1 MSIIDQVTN
10 DEYVERVLSNNDS
23 VSSASSNDIRFVDDT
38 TVTLIKPFEEQLEN
52 EFDSDDPLIAYRT
65 PTCETVIVSEVPNI
79 ILDDEN
85 AILAPGE
92 GQIPN
97 SLTQDEFC
105 EELAHPHL
113 FPTGKFGYNV
123 ERDIKLSPT
132 KYFNQRLLNYTQ
144 KFASDSD
151 YIFFAHKTLLQLNL
165 RSKINIAMR
174 ISNSNLTAGLL
185 ANNFN
190 DTIQNCVASD
200 NAYKFMSTIKGTPAY
215 WQHMLSDVLAMVKQL
230 GVPTYFMTLSCA
242 DLRWEEFVT
251 IIRQLSGDADTDHEL
266 LDYQSRCALL
276 NSNPIVLVRQYQY
289 RKELFFKEIIM
300 DGQLGKITYYALRVE
315 FTFRGSPHDHCLLWA
330 KDVPKLEDGKE
341 KYIEHIDS
349 VISANVPDREESPE
363 LWNLVTKY
371 QIHSHSRTCSKYRK
385 NECRFQFGKLFC
397 KRTILSEPLPE
408 GLPETEKHDILV
420 ARNNVIQTV
429 QEYIDTNLHPKK
441 RNILDP
447 DKPEYIEIGSIDTI
461 LDSLGLNYETYEYY
475 LSISPDKDQHLFLK
489 RDPYSCFVN
498 NYFAEGLLAWEA
510 NIDIQP
516 VFNAYKAVTY
526 MCAYFSK
533 SEDKCSTAMQEAL
546 KQAKDSNDSQ
556 FEKMSKIAKVYNS
569 NRECSIQEAVYLTMP
584 ELWLRKCFPA
594 ISFVNTNLPD
604 QRSEENDLKLDGSY
618 VLKLN
623 LDEVNAVVN
632 ENKQIFEPDGH
643 LVDLVLQNYRNDLMH
658 NQDAFAQQEN
668 DEVQDLMS
676 NSSDSENDDES
687 HEVEQNFAPF
697 TQTVHGLQTDDQ
709 INTHIRSLNSK
720 QRDIFD
726 IVLNWGKMYVQNSK
740 SNNPVLLEPLRIF
753 LTGGAG
759 VGKSHLIK
767 CIYNCLSKVLAYKSD
782 ELEKPRIIKL
792 APTGIAA
799 INISGTTV
807 HTGLSIPVGKFRN
820 MADKQRTAIRNK
832 LHHVK
837 LIIIDEISM
846 ISSQQLL
853 NIHTR
858 LCEIFGVNDNTPFAG
873 KSIIV
878 CGDLFQLPPI
888 FQSSV
893 FSTEG
898 PIIGAFKLW
907 HLFKLAELDEI
918 MRQKDDSDFIDLLNN
933 VRVGELNN
941 NDESMIKSRLI
952 SREQP
957 DYPIESLHLFAEN
970 ASVHLHNIQ
979 RLDTLPSETIH
990 VEAMDVYPRDFTESQ
1005 ITKVKNLPLNDT
1017 GGLSVLF
1024 DLKIGARVML
1034 ISNIDIEDRLINGQL
1049 GTVTDVKFRN
1059 IKAELIY
1066 VKLDDKTAG
1075 IKAQS
1080 KDQYAKATE
1089 TVPIEKSEVNFPF
1102 DKKNPYTSPII
1113 SRTQFPLKLAYACTV
1128 HKVQGLTLDSVVV
1141 SFDLARQRK
1150 FNAGQMYVAMSRVK
1164 NLNGLYFTGQY
1175 RRSAFVC
1182 SDKVSE
1188 EYTRLRQS
1196 KVERVADIMRCSSN
1210 LNVCPLNVRSLKRH
1224 AVDIQKDRFLYEND
1238 LLCLTETQMSYEHSE
1253 EDKQSIHEKLPYY
1266 ILSHNIDQ
1274 HKFNSVTVC
1283 HSPYFIDIDEYDH
1296 SSCFSLVKF
1305 RKAEFTEKEFCVL
1318 VLYKSSRIQ
1327 RDLFCYNL
1335 AQFIE
1340 RYTIDIILGDFNMD
1354 GFEMEHDQLLADI
1367 LQDYDL
1373 VPNFPTHIDG
1383 KMLDQIWT
1391 HKELV
1396 HEYGIEVIRKCV
1408 NLSDHDGIKLSLTLL
1423 A

>member
-1 MSIIDQVTN
+1 
-10 DEYVERVLSNNDS
+10 
-23 VSSASSNDIRFVDDT
+23 
-38 TVTLIKPFEEQLEN
+38 
-52 EFDSDDPLIAYRT
+52 
-65 PTCETVIVSEVPNI
+65 
-79 ILDDEN
+79 
-85 AILAPGE
+85 
-92 GQIPN
+92 
-97 SLTQDEFC
+97 
-105 EELAHPHL
+105 
-113 FPTGKFGYNV
+113 
-123 ERDIKLSPT
+123 
-132 KYFNQRLLNYTQ
+132 
-144 KFASDSD
+144 
-151 YIFFAHKTLLQLNL
+151 
-165 RSKINIAMR
+165 
-174 ISNSNLTAGLL
+174 
-185 ANNFN
+185 
-190 DTIQNCVASD
+190 
-200 NAYKFMSTIKGTPAY
+200 
-215 WQHMLSDVLAMVKQL
+215 MLSDVLAMVKQL

-341 KYIEHIDS
+341 KYIDHIDS

-385 NECRFQFGKLFC
+385 NECRFKFGKLFC

-441 RNILDP
+441 INILDP
-447 DKPEYIEIGSIDTI
+447 DKPEYIEIGSIDII

-556 FEKMSKIAKVYNS
+556 FEQMSKIAKVYNS

-604 QRSEENDLKLDGSY
+604 QRYRIFKSKEEIEELPEDSDDLFKRNMLNRYIDRPNTGQFNTMCYATFCANYTLDTQKNTNDENDWQPTVLDDPTSAVNHQEPQTLPKSAKLLNSKEKLKLRKVPKVLRYYTPNKNKHPEKFSHHILMLFYPFRSEENDLKLDGSF

-687 HEVEQNFAPF
+687 HEIEQNFAPF

-767 CIYNCLSKVLAYKSD
+767 CVYNCLSKVLAYKSD

-873 KSIIV
+873 K
-878 CGDLFQLPPI
+878 
-888 FQSSV
+888 
-893 FSTEG
+893 T
-898 PIIGAFKLW
+898 
-907 HLFKLAELDEI
+907 ELDEI

-933 VRVGELNN
+933 VRVGELNS
-941 NDESMIKSRLI
+941 NDESMIRSRLI
-952 SREQP
+952 TREHP

-979 RLDTLPSETIH
+979 RLDTLPSETIN

-1059 IKAELIY
+1059 NKAELIY

-1102 DKKNPYTSPII
+1102 DKKNPYSSPII

-1188 EYTRLRQS
+1188 EYTRLRQN

-1210 LNVCPLNVRSLKRH
+1210 LNVCLLNVRSLKRH

-1283 HSPYFIDIDEYDH
+1283 HSPSFIDIDEYDH

-1305 RKAEFTEKEFCVL
+1305 RKAEFAEKEFCVL

-1327 RDLFCYNL
+1327 RDVFCYNL

-1373 VPNFPTHIDG
+1373 VPKFPTHIDG

-1396 HEYGIEVIRKCV
+1396 HEYGIEGIRKCV
-1408 NLSDHDGIKLSLTLL
+1408 NLSDHDGIKLSLSML